1 MTGTYRLYTA
11 PRGGSMIVEAGFA
24 LAGLPL
30 ECVDLTWEEVGW
42 ERDHRELKALNP
54 LAQVPTLVMP
64 DGAVMT
70 ESAAMVLHLA
80 DLAPQ
85 AGLAIPPGHPQ
96 RAVFLRWLIFLVSAV
111 YPTFTYGDTPTR
123 WVAGD
128 EDAGKALRTGTD
140 EHRKMLW
147 RHVEGEI
154 AGPWF
159 LGETW
164 SALDLYL
171 WAMTYWRPGREWFAG
186 ECPKLLRIA
195 LAMDATE
202 PCRRVLARN
211 GIAGAS

>member
-1 MTGTYRLYTA
+1 MTGTYRLYAA
-11 PRGGSMIVEAGFA
+11 PRGGSMIVEAAFA
-24 LAGLPL
+24 RAGLPI
-30 ECVDLTWEEVGW
+30 ECVDFTWEEVGW
-42 ERDHRELKALNP
+42 ERDNAALKALNP

-70 ESAAMVLHLA
+70 ESAAIVLRLA

-85 AGLAIPPGHPQ
+85 ARLVLPPEHPQ
-96 RAVFLRWLIFLVSAV
+96 RAAFLRWLIFLVSAV
-111 YPTFTYGDTPTR
+111 YPTFTYGDTPAR

-140 EHRKMLW
+140 EHREMLW

-171 WAMTYWRPGREWFAG
+171 WAMTYWRPGRDWFAAA
-186 ECPKLLRIA
+186 CPKLHRIA
-195 LAMDATE
+195 RAMDDD
-202 PCRRVLARN
+202 PVCRRVLARN
-211 GIAGAS
+211 GIGDAT